1 MAKNPTVAMLVAK
14 AIELNA
20 ALTEDQAKE
29 IIKAAGA
36 KSYKKVAEAVEA
48 ALAAEA
54 EEKAKAKKKKPE
66 VKTKEPKVIQ
76 IVQPG
81 PRGFQFGS
89 TYVQSVIDASRI
101 AMKEAN
107 KGKLVAF
114 ANALGLTDITMATD
128 IAEAIKSMKVAAKK
142 YLKDNFE
149 EVAEAA

>member
-36 KSYKKVAEAVEA
+36 KSYKRVAEAVEA

-54 EEKAKAKKKKPE
+54 EEKAKAKKKPE

-114 ANALGLTDITMATD
+114 AATLGLTEITMATD
-128 IAEAIKSMKVAAKK
+128 IAEAIKAMKKAATK